1 MTAVLVKIVSTK
13 NSLFSRALW
22 VVHGKNEERNMYF
35 TGAVAITASVSS
47 TAVTTPGAAFL
58 FRLDDIIS
66 RGRKSFL
73 LFLRPAGGGLFRF
86 VRTEVLDVDFPALSC
101 FVSCIATA
109 AVIILCDGDGD

>member
-13 NSLFSRALW
+13 NSLFSCALL
-22 VVHGKNEERNMYF
+22 VYGKNEERNMYF

-58 FRLDDIIS
+58 FRLDDMIS

-73 LFLRPAGGGLFRF
+73 LFFRCAGGGLFRF
-86 VRTEVLDVDFPALSC
+86 VRAKVLDVDFPAL
-101 FVSCIATA
+101 
-109 AVIILCDGDGD
+109 

>member
-1 MTAVLVKIVSTK
+1 MFYLAHVTVVLVKIVSTK

-58 FRLDDIIS
+58 FRLDDMIS

-73 LFLRPAGGGLFRF
+73 LFFRCAGGGLFRF
-86 VRTEVLDVDFPALSC
+86 VRAKVLDVDFPAL
-101 FVSCIATA
+101 
-109 AVIILCDGDGD
+109 

>member
-13 NSLFSRALW
+13 NSLFSCALL
-22 VVHGKNEERNMYF
+22 VYGKNEERNMYF

-58 FRLDDIIS
+58 FRLDDMIS

-73 LFLRPAGGGLFRF
+73 LFLRSAGGGLFRF
-86 VRTEVLDVDFPALSC
+86 VRAEVLDVDFPTLSC
-101 FVSCIATA
+101 FVSCIATTN
-109 AVIILCDGDGD
+109 IILCDGDGD

>member
-47 TAVTTPGAAFL
+47 TAVPTPGAAFL
-58 FRLDDIIS
+58 FRLDDMIS

-73 LFLRPAGGGLFRF
+73 LFFRCAGGGLFRF
-86 VRTEVLDVDFPALSC
+86 VRAEVLDVDFPAL
-101 FVSCIATA
+101 
-109 AVIILCDGDGD
+109 

>member
-13 NSLFSRALW
+13 NSLFSRAVL
-22 VVHGKNEERNMYF
+22 VHGKNEERNMYF

-58 FRLDDIIS
+58 FRLDDMIS

-73 LFLRPAGGGLFRF
+73 LFFRCAGGGLFRF
-86 VRTEVLDVDFPALSC
+86 VRAEVLDVDFPAL
-101 FVSCIATA
+101 
-109 AVIILCDGDGD
+109 